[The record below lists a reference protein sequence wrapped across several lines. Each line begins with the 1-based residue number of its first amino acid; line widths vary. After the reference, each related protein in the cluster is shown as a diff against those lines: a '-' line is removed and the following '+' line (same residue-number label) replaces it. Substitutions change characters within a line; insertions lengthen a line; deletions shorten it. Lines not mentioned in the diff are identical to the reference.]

1 MSPVSH
7 LSTLLFDLDGTLV
20 DSVELILASWRH
32 TMVSHFGTSPGDH
45 VWLETMGQP
54 LRSQFRA
61 FATDDHP
68 VEALVATYV
77 EHNHRE
83 HDRLIRP
90 FPRVRETLSSLR
102 QEGRTIGIVT
112 SKASRGT
119 ALALAACRLDRDWFD
134 VVVTSDAPVPHKPDP
149 APVRMALETVGAD
162 PEEAAF
168 IGDSIWDLRAGRGAG
183 VTTVAALWGPFERD
197 LLERES
203 PDHALEDIGELLG

>member
-7 LSTLLFDLDGTLV
+7 LQTLLFDLDGTLV

-32 TMVSHFGTSPGDH
+32 TMHRHFNEVPEDH

-61 FATDDHP
+61 FAESDAH
-68 VEALVATYV
+68 VAELVATYV

-90 FPRVRETLSSLR
+90 YPGVRETLAGLHA
-102 QEGRTIGIVT
+102 EGRTLGIVT

-119 ALALAACRLDRDWFD
+119 ALALAACGLEADWFD
-134 VVVTSDAPVPHKPDP
+134 VVITSDAPVPHKPDP
-149 APVRMALETVGAD
+149 APVLLALSQLGSEPAD
-162 PEEAAF
+162 AAF
-168 IGDSIWDLRAGRGAG
+168 VGDSIWDLRAGRGAG
-183 VTTVAALWGPFERD
+183 VTTVAALWGPFEPA
-197 LLERES
+197 LLAREE
-203 PDHALEDIGELLG
+203 PDHLMPDIRELA

>member
-32 TMVSHFGTSPGDH
+32 TMEAHFGEAPEDH

-61 FATDDHP
+61 FADLANP

-90 FPRVRETLSSLR
+90 FPRVRETLASLR
-102 QEGRTIGIVT
+102 SQGLTMGIVT

-119 ALALAACRLDRDWFD
+119 ALALAACRLDPEWFD
-134 VVVTSDAPVPHKPDP
+134 VVITSDAPVPHKPDP
-149 APVRMALETVGAD
+149 APVRLALEGVGAS
-162 PEEAAF
+162 PEDAAF
-168 IGDSIWDLRAGRGAG
+168 IGDSVWDLRAGRDAG
-183 VTTVAALWGPFERD
+183 VTTVAALWGPFERGF
-197 LLERES
+197 LEREE
-203 PDHALEDIGELLG
+203 PDHALEDIGDLVG

>member
-7 LSTLLFDLDGTLV
+7 LPTLLFDLDGTLV

-32 TMVSHFGTSPGDH
+32 TMEAHFGEAPGDH

-61 FATDDHP
+61 FADADNP

-90 FPRVRETLSSLR
+90 FPRVRETLASLR
-102 QEGRTIGIVT
+102 AQGRTLGIVT
-112 SKASRGT
+112 SKAGRGT
-119 ALALAACRLDRDWFD
+119 ELALAACRLNPEWFD

-149 APVRMALETVGAD
+149 APVRLALGNLGSP

-168 IGDSIWDLRAGRGAG
+168 IGDSVWDLRAGRGAG
-183 VTTVAALWGPFERD
+183 VTTVAALWGPFD
-197 LLERES
+197 QGLLAREG
-203 PDHALEDIGELLG
+203 PDHALEDIEELLG